1 MDASMTETSDRTEV
15 AIIGAGIIGIAVA
28 YYLVV
33 RHAVRRV
40 VLLDAGDP
48 MALTSAQSGENYRN
62 WWPHPLMTAF
72 TDDSIG
78 LMEEIARASG
88 NCIRMTRRGY
98 ALATRRADATDLLGD
113 LFRGYGSGAAR
124 RIRVHEGPGAAGYRP
139 AASADWE
146 TAPDGV
152 DVLLDRGLIQTNFPS
167 FAHDIT
173 TVIHIRRAGDI
184 SGQQLGQFML
194 EAVREAGGRVRRG
207 RLRAIEGTAP
217 FVMRLDTPDG
227 PASLR
232 ADRLVNAAGPY
243 VAEVDGMLDER
254 LPVACVFQQKIAFED
269 RGAAIPRAMPFAIDL
284 DEQQI
289 PWSEEERAILAG
301 EPEAASLLAT
311 MPGGIHCRPDG
322 GDSGTW
328 IKLGWAYNRTPSAP
342 CDDPPLDP
350 QFPDTVL
357 RGASRLNPALRG
369 YIGRLPRNARHYGGY
384 YTMTPENWPLIG
396 PMRTPGAFV
405 AGALSGFGT
414 MAACATGALC
424 AGWVAGGARPPYAD
438 ALSPARHEDRALMAE
453 LAALTS
459 QGVL

>member
-1 MDASMTETSDRTEV
+1 MAATPRGASGCTR
-15 AIIGAGIIGIAVA
+15 GAGPAA
-28 YYLVV
+28 Y
-33 RHAVRRV
+33 
-40 VLLDAGDP
+40 
-48 MALTSAQSGENYRN
+48 Q
-62 WWPHPLMTAF
+62 
-72 TDDSIG
+72 
-78 LMEEIARASG
+78 
-88 NCIRMTRRGY
+88 
-98 ALATRRADATDLLGD
+98 
-113 LFRGYGSGAAR
+113 
-124 RIRVHEGPGAAGYRP
+124 P

-146 TAPDGV
+146 TVPDGV
-152 DVLLDRGLIQTNFPS
+152 DVLLDCGLIRASFPS
-167 FAHDIT
+167 FADDIAV
-173 TVIHIRRAGDI
+173 VIHIRRAGDI

-194 EAVREAGGRVRRG
+194 EAVREAGGRVRCARVV
-207 RLRAIEGTAP
+207 AIEGTAP
-217 FVMRLDTPDG
+217 FVMRLETSGG
-227 PASLR
+227 PAVLR
-232 ADRLVNAAGPY
+232 SDRLVNAAGPY
-243 VAEVDGMLDER
+243 VAEVAGMLGEH

-269 RGAAIPRAMPFAIDL
+269 RDAVIPRYMPFAIDL

-322 GDSGTW
+322 GDRGTW

-342 CDDPPLDP
+342 CDDPPMDP

-357 RGASRLNPALRG
+357 RGASRLNPALRA

-396 PMRTPGAFV
+396 LMRTPGAFV

-424 AGWVAGGARPPYAD
+424 AGWVAGAARTPYAD
-438 ALSPARHEDRALMAE
+438 ALSLARHEDHGLMAE